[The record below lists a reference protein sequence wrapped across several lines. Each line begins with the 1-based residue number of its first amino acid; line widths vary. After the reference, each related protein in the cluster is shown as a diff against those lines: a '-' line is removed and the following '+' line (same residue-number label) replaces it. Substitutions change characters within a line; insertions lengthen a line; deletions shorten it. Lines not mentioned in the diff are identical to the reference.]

1 MIGLFKKAIVD
12 FPVRMQ
18 ARNYR
23 LSSIAAYMILLEQH
37 DKSGV
42 QWSIGIVKFLS
53 FDVAYNKVLI
63 VLITSLVGADIIGV
77 NCRFDHNLSLQTI
90 GLMKEALDKEGLT
103 VHLMMQPVG
112 YLTPDAGPMGLAA
125 LPEAPLGKV

>member
-1 MIGLFKKAIVD
+1 MVYGYSEVLT
-12 FPVRMQ
+12 
-18 ARNYR
+18 
-23 LSSIAAYMILLEQH
+23 
-37 DKSGV
+37 
-42 QWSIGIVKFLS
+42 LS
-53 FDVAYNKVLI
+53 FDIAYSKVLK
-63 VLITSLVGADIIGV
+63 VFITSLVGADIIGV

-125 LPEAPLGKV
+125 LPETPLGKAYSKNAHFYWLKRHAL